1 MNVVLDALWLL
12 VRIFYYSLEAFCRLF
27 VPSAAKSIAGE
38 IALITGA
45 GRGIGRE
52 IAIALA
58 KRGAKVVVCDINEVS
73 NYNTYSSICTGPY

>member
-12 VRIFYYSLEAFCRLF
+12 VRIFYYNLEAFCRLF
-27 VPSAAKSIAGE
+27 VPSAAKNIAGE

-73 NYNTYSSICTGPY
+73 YISAQRPLCLC